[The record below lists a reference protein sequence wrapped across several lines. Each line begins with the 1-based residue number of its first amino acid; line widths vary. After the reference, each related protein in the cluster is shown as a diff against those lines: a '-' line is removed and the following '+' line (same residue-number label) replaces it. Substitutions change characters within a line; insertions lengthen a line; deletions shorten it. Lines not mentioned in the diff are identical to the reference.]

1 MAIPEDPQGAGARES
16 AGIPDHNKPSEHS
29 PVASAPAETP
39 NSEPA
44 QEISGAVTNDWLT
57 SPGNTPPFEYL
68 PVDLSPE
75 VNSDV
80 LETHGADTAQVDS
93 PEPEPAHEL
102 PGAVVNDR
110 NSSHENTLLHDDLSV
125 ELSPEMKPDVPETDR
140 EDTAQV
146 GSPERGAAGEL
157 SGEPSLGHENATASH
172 PLPVELSPEVNP
184 EYQADIPVSY
194 EGDAVSV
201 ATPDSEPALEVT
213 GEVVNDWSSGH
224 GDYSV
229 PLTPSAPP
237 TGSAGALPPPP
248 PDPPKDEEEEEEDGM
263 ARMSFLE
270 HLEELRTR
278 LLMTLAGIGVAV
290 IVCMIFKEELWAIVF
305 GPAGAALRALKVNPP
320 TLRQIG
326 PTDTFQIIWMK
337 VPILFACF
345 VASPWILYQ
354 VWAFISPGL
363 YKHERRYAIP
373 FVVSSA
379 GLFILGGIFAYFVA
393 FRFGLEFLLGI
404 GIGQGIDPAISVNEY
419 YDLFVDI
426 MLGVGIVFEIPI
438 LLFLLTLV
446 RIVKPGFLVRHSRYV
461 ILAIVCLAA
470 VITPTG
476 DVFNLAIF
484 ATPMIVL
491 FYVGILASY
500 MLVLKRENRRFPW
513 KKILPFLLLA
523 LLVLLGAAWFLA
535 NHYGYHFVQR
545 WPLFVK

>member
-1 MAIPEDPQGAGARES
+1 MAIPEDPQAAGARES
-16 AGIPDHNKPSEHS
+16 AGIPAHNETSEPP
-29 PVASAPAETP
+29 PVASAPAEIP

-44 QEISGAVTNDWLT
+44 QELSGAVTNDWPS
-57 SPGNTPPFEYL
+57 SPGHTPPYEYL
-68 PVDLSPE
+68 P
-75 VNSDV
+75 
-80 LETHGADTAQVDS
+80 
-93 PEPEPAHEL
+93 
-102 PGAVVNDR
+102 
-110 NSSHENTLLHDDLSV
+110 V
-125 ELSPEMKPDVPETDR
+125 ELSPEVKPDIPEPHGGPD
-140 EDTAQV
+140 
-146 GSPERGAAGEL
+146 GEL
-157 SGEPSLGHENATASH
+157 SGDAVSTGSAGDEPSSSGH

-184 EYQADIPVSY
+184 EYHAEISESKAV
-194 EGDAVSV
+194 DAVSV
-201 ATPDSEPALEVT
+201 ATPDPERAHEVT
-213 GEVVNDWSSGH
+213 GEVVNDWSSSH

-229 PLTPSAPP
+229 PLTPPAS
-237 TGSAGALPPPP
+237 SAGALPPPPP

-263 ARMSFLE
+263 TRMSFLE

-290 IVCMIFKEELWAIVF
+290 IVCMIFKEALWAIVF
-305 GPAGAALRALKVNPP
+305 GPAKAALIALNVTPP

-345 VASPWILYQ
+345 LSSPWILYQ

-363 YKHERRYAIP
+363 YKHERRYAVP

-379 GLFILGGIFAYFVA
+379 GLFILGGVFAYYVA

-500 MLVLKRENRRFPW
+500 MLVLKREKRRFPW
-513 KKILPFLLLA
+513 MKILPFLLAALA
-523 LLVLLGAAWFLA
+523 VLLGAVWFLA